1 MTILDLSCTVVVEY
15 RFPLV
20 RRFLNYICSLF
31 QRRLA
36 PKVNLGVAQ
45 TKQLAKMAADQ
56 QQFCLRWNDFQ
67 TNMVSSFKH
76 LRDEKSFT
84 DVTLACDGQTCKAH
98 KMVLSACSPYF
109 KALLEENPAK
119 HPIIILKDVPFQHLT
134 AILEFMYAG
143 EVNVAQDQLPAF
155 LKTAER
161 LKVKGLAEAPQTI
174 KQE

>member
-1 MTILDLSCTVVVEY
+1 MG
-15 RFPLV
+15 LV
-20 RRFLNYICSLF
+20 IIFVFLTS
-31 QRRLA
+31 
-36 PKVNLGVAQ
+36 NL
-45 TKQLAKMAADQ
+45 L
-56 QQFCLRWNDFQ
+56 
-67 TNMVSSFKH
+67 
-76 LRDEKSFT
+76 
-84 DVTLACDGQTCKAH
+84 VTLTVYFSLVACDGQTCKAH

>member
-1 MTILDLSCTVVVEY
+1 MLFVTDNCLKGTSINLFSYLIINAFVY
-15 RFPLV
+15 
-20 RRFLNYICSLF
+20 LF
-31 QRRLA
+31 Q
-36 PKVNLGVAQ
+36 
-45 TKQLAKMAADQ
+45 
-56 QQFCLRWNDFQ
+56 
-67 TNMVSSFKH
+67 
-76 LRDEKSFT
+76 
-84 DVTLACDGQTCKAH
+84 
-98 KMVLSACSPYF
+98 
-109 KALLEENPAK
+109 ALLEENPAK